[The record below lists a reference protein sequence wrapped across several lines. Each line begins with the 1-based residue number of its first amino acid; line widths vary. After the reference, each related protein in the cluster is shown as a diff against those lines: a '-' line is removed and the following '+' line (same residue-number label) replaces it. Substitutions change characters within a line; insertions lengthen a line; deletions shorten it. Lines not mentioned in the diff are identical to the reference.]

1 MFWLLHCS
9 LYSADIGENKM
20 KNQLQLEQ
28 IWQIIS
34 SRSLSRYNDQK
45 TCNKQLIVVYQMGV
59 FCAFP
64 LFRSGNATDSELLF
78 LIMNSFS
85 S

>member
-1 MFWLLHCS
+1 MKR
-9 LYSADIGENKM
+9 LYSADMGENRM

-64 LFRSGNATDSELLF
+64 LFR
-78 LIMNSFS
+78 FS
-85 S
+85 ALEMLRIRSSYF